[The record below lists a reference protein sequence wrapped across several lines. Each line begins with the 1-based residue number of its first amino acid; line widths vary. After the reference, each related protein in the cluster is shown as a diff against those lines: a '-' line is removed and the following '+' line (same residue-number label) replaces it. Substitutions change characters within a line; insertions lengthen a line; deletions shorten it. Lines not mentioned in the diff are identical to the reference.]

1 MHYTEKMRQT
11 QNELRTEV
19 AGLRS
24 CLQNIR
30 EYLALPKFQGNENN
44 FVNPDDIR
52 CRIRD
57 GEARTEELI
66 NETSALFT

>member
-11 QNELRTEV
+11 ENELRTEV

-24 CLQNIR
+24 CLQELR
-30 EYLALPKFQGNENN
+30 EYLALPKFQGVENN

-52 CRIRD
+52 DRIRH
-57 GEARTEELI
+57 GESRTDELVL
-66 NETSALFT
+66 ETRNLFE